1 MPRRA
6 FDIVNLTTA
15 FLQLGRLTKS
25 APRSA
30 AALSRDTYRIY
41 NAVTAA
47 LRSCRFERMNIR
59 DISDMVMGY
68 RDARHR
74 HKGLEAELFALIK
87 DLRSVPVLNL
97 RDLRVRACALIDP
110 VFADFL
116 WAVVSVLPAA
126 RVLHP
131 AVHAHAEAGMGC
143 GHQGCCCHVTLV
155 RNAAVSPTA
164 CGEW

>member
-1 MPRRA
+1 MTNNVVIRFMSSRPSPSEMNRAILSAPSPPALLAEWEDLMPRRA

-47 LRSCRFERMNIR
+47 LRSCRFERVNIR

-87 DLRSVPVLNL
+87 DL
-97 RDLRVRACALIDP
+97 
-110 VFADFL
+110 
-116 WAVVSVLPAA
+116 
-126 RVLHP
+126 
-131 AVHAHAEAGMGC
+131 
-143 GHQGCCCHVTLV
+143 
-155 RNAAVSPTA
+155 
-164 CGEW
+164 